1 MKKFSEHIKDN
12 KLSNLLDN
20 KSSKILKE
28 SLLHHIEV
36 DDFFLGLSDMY
47 IYERH
52 GHFDNSYEIAQYI
65 LEEIKNMYNDDGIEY
80 DIDISNY
87 DTFVDRVCIT
97 PFEANEPSG
106 AYDII
111 DNGTL
116 FIDLYFNKKHI
127 TENESELLKII
138 IHEMLHGYE
147 DYNVINNTGKS
158 IRDMIDNK
166 YNSATR
172 NLNNSNDNIK
182 TIARAIYLFDNHEQ
196 KAYIS
201 QIEVDIRN
209 IIKRNNITLNNPK
222 RYKIITDKLERTDI
236 WKIYIDLANDI
247 MNADEKTV
255 DNTYK
260 MFDRN
265 FSGVSAKKDLMKRY
279 NSFKKKFDKVVSKI
293 IFDVLSENEVD
304 NRKINRNNLISIQ
317 AKDLK

>member
-1 MKKFSEHIKDN
+1 MKKFTDIINNN
-12 KLSNLLDN
+12 KISNL
-20 KSSKILKE
+20 LKE

-52 GHFDNSYEIAQYI
+52 GHFNNSYEIAQHI
-65 LEEIKNMYNDDGIEY
+65 IMEIKNMYNDDGVEY
-80 DIDISNY
+80 DIDISKY

-97 PFEANEPSG
+97 PFESNEPSG

-116 FIDLYFNKKHI
+116 FIDLYFDKKHI
-127 TENESELLKII
+127 IENESELLKIV

-147 DYNVINNTGKS
+147 DYNVIHNTDKS
-158 IRDMIDNK
+158 IQDMIDNK

-172 NLNNSNDNIK
+172 NLNSSNDNIK
-182 TIARAIYLFDNHEQ
+182 TIARAIYLFDSHEQ

-222 RYKIITDKLERTDI
+222 RYKIITDELERTDI

-247 MNADEKTV
+247 MNADERTIN
-255 DNTYK
+255 NTYK

-279 NSFKKKFDKVVSKI
+279 NSFKRKFDEIVPKI
-293 IFDVLSENEVD
+293 IFDVLSENEV
-304 NRKINRNNLISIQ
+304 NKRKINRNNLVSIQ
-317 AKDLK
+317 ANNLK

>member
-1 MKKFSEHIKDN
+1 
-12 KLSNLLDN
+12 
-20 KSSKILKE
+20 
-28 SLLHHIEV
+28 
-36 DDFFLGLSDMY
+36 MY

-52 GHFDNSYEIAQYI
+52 GHFNNSYEIAQYI
-65 LEEIKNMYNDDGIEY
+65 LGEIKNMYNDNDDEY
-80 DIDISNY
+80 YIDISNY
-87 DTFVDRVCIT
+87 DTFVDNVCIT

-127 TENESELLKII
+127 TEKEPELLKII

-147 DYNVINNTGKS
+147 DYNVMHNTGKS

-172 NLNNSNDNIK
+172 NLNSSNDNIK

-222 RYKIITDKLERTDI
+222 RYKIITDELERTDI

-247 MNADEKTV
+247 MNADEKTIN
-255 DNTYK
+255 NTYK

-265 FSGVSAKKDLMKRY
+265 FSGASAKKDLMKKY
-279 NSFKKKFDKVVSKI
+279 NSFKKKFNKVVSKI
-293 IFDVLSENEVD
+293 IFDVLSENAVD
-304 NRKINRNNLISIQ
+304 NRKMNRRNLISIQ